1 MKTRT
6 LVAVMLGL
14 MVAGTL
20 LAHHGTGISY
30 DTTKF
35 VELKGT
41 VTEFVWRN
49 PHAHILFDVKDANGN
64 IVKWAAEGSS
74 PTNWGRQGWTRTTLK
89 PGDEITI
96 TVNPS
101 KAGTNVGVVTKV
113 VLPGGK
119 VMSRGN
125 TTD

>member
-1 MKTRT
+1 MKSKILLT
-6 LVAVMLGL
+6 LFALVLAS
-14 MVAGTL
+14 GTL

-30 DTTKF
+30 DTSKS

-41 VTEFVWRN
+41 VTEFVWKN
-49 PHAHILFDVKDANGN
+49 PHAHILFDVKEGSGN
-64 IVKWAAEGSS
+64 VVKWAAEGSS

-113 VLPGGK
+113 VLPSGK